1 MPHFSLRTRLWA
13 QRLLLAVAVCASIY
27 ALCKAGMQLATHQ
40 SFGLAPDPVS
50 YAKLTESKPSL
61 SLLKVILVPPS
72 DHWDIGEKQSLK
84 LTLENDGNEAAW
96 FDSTLSA
103 SGACFLPVSGT
114 SVPILLVPHH
124 THLLEVPLAPDKC
137 ESARLPQQLLL
148 NLRYTWTLQR
158 VRGPGRRSAQA
169 PSQKENLQLP
179 SNAADNSSPLTL
191 NLSIHLPGDTPDRH
205 GVPSKPERSFT
216 GQITLSSI
224 EVTSQDEKEWR
235 RFVQMLSA
243 AAKDFT
249 WPVFLA
255 ILGYL
260 AQNLLARRSER
271 QQIFNTMLPTL
282 TKLILEHYV
291 HMARRMQTVD
301 LEAKLIKGPS
311 VSAAVNHPL
320 RRTFG
325 AILLM
330 RRRVQHL
337 FNSNGG
343 IFFRSAVG
351 EELFDTCL
359 SGFYKRFQLTTG
371 DPDECEA
378 LALSLRPQAM
388 PHQAYKRIF
397 SPGWSARVDPLYN
410 RFEAWAVDAA
420 GNKVAKFD
428 SYLIQL
434 ALAEA
439 VLTFECNRIY
449 YQTQSNGEA
458 SSENWYF
465 DTPAFYFDKDIK
477 GIPAEGAERIWTLYR
492 NYLNN
497 MPTECKA
504 GAKYPPHR

>member
-1 MPHFSLRTRLWA
+1 VNKPARGWA
-13 QRLLLAVAVCASIY
+13 GFVA
-27 ALCKAGMQLATHQ
+27 T
-40 SFGLAPDPVS
+40 
-50 YAKLTESKPSL
+50 
-61 SLLKVILVPPS
+61 
-72 DHWDIGEKQSLK
+72 
-84 LTLENDGNEAAW
+84 
-96 FDSTLSA
+96 SA
-103 SGACFLPVSGT
+103 IS
-114 SVPILLVPHH
+114 
-124 THLLEVPLAPDKC
+124 
-137 ESARLPQQLLL
+137 
-148 NLRYTWTLQR
+148 
-158 VRGPGRRSAQA
+158 
-169 PSQKENLQLP
+169 
-179 SNAADNSSPLTL
+179 
-191 NLSIHLPGDTPDRH
+191 
-205 GVPSKPERSFT
+205 
-216 GQITLSSI
+216 
-224 EVTSQDEKEWR
+224 VTSRHAESMR
-235 RFVQMLSA
+235 RGLMMLTA
-243 AAKDFT
+243 IAKDFT
-249 WPVFLA
+249 WPVLLA
-255 ILGYL
+255 ILGYF

-271 QQIFNTMLPTL
+271 QQVFNTMLPTL

-301 LEAKLIKGPS
+301 LEAKLIQGPA

-359 SGFYKRFQLTTG
+359 SGFYKRFQLATG

-388 PHQAYKRIF
+388 PHQAYRRIF
-397 SPGWSARVDPLYN
+397 SPGLSARVNPLYN
-410 RFEAWAVDAA
+410 QFATWPLDAA
-420 GNKVAKFD
+420 GNKVAEFD
-428 SYLIQL
+428 SYLILL

-465 DTPAFYFDKDIK
+465 DIPAFYFDKDIA
-477 GIPAEGAERIWTLYR
+477 GIPAGGAGRIWTLYR

-497 MPTECKA
+497 MPTKCKA
-504 GAKYPPHR
+504 GVKYPPHR

>member
-1 MPHFSLRTRLWA
+1 M
-13 QRLLLAVAVCASIY
+13 
-27 ALCKAGMQLATHQ
+27 
-40 SFGLAPDPVS
+40 
-50 YAKLTESKPSL
+50 
-61 SLLKVILVPPS
+61 
-72 DHWDIGEKQSLK
+72 
-84 LTLENDGNEAAW
+84 
-96 FDSTLSA
+96 
-103 SGACFLPVSGT
+103 
-114 SVPILLVPHH
+114 
-124 THLLEVPLAPDKC
+124 
-137 ESARLPQQLLL
+137 
-148 NLRYTWTLQR
+148 
-158 VRGPGRRSAQA
+158 
-169 PSQKENLQLP
+169 
-179 SNAADNSSPLTL
+179 TL
-191 NLSIHLPGDTPDRH
+191 NLSIHLPGDTAVRH
-205 GVPSKPERSFT
+205 GVSSKPERSFT
-216 GQITLSSI
+216 GQITLSPI
-224 EVTSQDEKEWR
+224 EVTSQSEKKWR

-301 LEAKLIKGPS
+301 LEAQLIQGPA
-311 VSAAVNHPL
+311 VSAGVNHPL
-320 RRTFG
+320 HRTFG

-359 SGFYKRFQLTTG
+359 SGFYKRFQLATG

-388 PHQAYKRIF
+388 PHQAYRRIF
-397 SPGWSARVDPLYN
+397 SLGLSARVDPLYN

-420 GNKVAKFD
+420 GNKVAEFD

-449 YQTQSNGEA
+449 YQTQSDGEV
-458 SSENWYF
+458 SRENWYF

-477 GIPAEGAERIWTLYR
+477 GIPTGGAGRIWTLYR

-497 MPTECKA
+497 MPTECRA
-504 GAKYPPHR
+504 GAKYPPRS